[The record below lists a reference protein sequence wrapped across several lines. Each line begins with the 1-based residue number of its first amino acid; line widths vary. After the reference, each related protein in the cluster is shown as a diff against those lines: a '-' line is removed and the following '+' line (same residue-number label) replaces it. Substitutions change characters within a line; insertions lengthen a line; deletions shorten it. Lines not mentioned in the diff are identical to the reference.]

1 MRACVCHF
9 FCVSLHP
16 NKVTKNMIVSEIS
29 LWGAGIVDLIG
40 AYSHGVFRCSG

>member
-1 MRACVCHF
+1 M
-9 FCVSLHP
+9 L
-16 NKVTKNMIVSEIS
+16 VSEIS